1 MNQFDMFDITLEGK
15 IYRMEKWISRL
26 NRELN
31 FLKKVYEMNEQLKRQ
46 KTINLATK
54 PTQMEIFG

>member
-1 MNQFDMFDITLEGK
+1 MQQLDMFDITLEGK

-54 PTQMEIFG
+54 PTQMEMFG